1 MEINLDR
8 KLADRRI
15 FPAIDIN
22 RSGTR
27 REELLINPE
36 ELQLIWLLRKIL
48 APLNPIEAM
57 ELLIN
62 KIKTTKSN
70 IELLLSLK
78 AQAKEYSNL

>member
-1 MEINLDR
+1 GNMEINLER

-27 REELLINPE
+27 REELLVNPD
-36 ELQLIWLLRKIL
+36 ELQLMWLLRKVL

-57 ELLIN
+57 ELLIARMRST
-62 KIKTTKSN
+62 KTN
-70 IELLLSLK
+70 IELLLNIK
-78 AQAKEYSNL
+78 AQTQ